1 MMNITVLGSTG
12 SIGTQA
18 LSILENDPEVR
29 VSGLCC
35 MSNIEKMEE
44 QAVKFRPSVVCVY
57 DEKKAR
63 ELETRLSA
71 RDIRTKVLSGMEG
84 LEELAALPEA
94 DTVLVSVVGM
104 IGIRPTLAAIRAG
117 KRICLA
123 NKETLVC
130 AGHIIMPLVK
140 EKKVRLLPVDSE
152 HSAIFQCLQGEE
164 GNSVSRLL
172 ITASGGPFRG
182 KTREELEKVTAADAL
197 RHPNWSMGAKI
208 TIDSSTLV
216 NKALEV
222 MEAHWLFG
230 VPYEKIEVV
239 VQPKS
244 VIHSMVEFE
253 DGAVKAQLGVPS
265 MLVPIAYALYYPKR
279 IRLPEE
285 RLDFSAMS
293 GIELGTADTAVFR
306 GLSLGMEAGRTG
318 GTLPT
323 VFNAANEEA
332 VALFL
337 KGRITWLSIAEGIEA
352 AMRHHIVKAEASL
365 GDIFEA
371 EAEARSFIRGYFGV

>member
-1 MMNITVLGSTG
+1 MKLSILGSTG

-18 LSILENDPEVR
+18 LQVVEHDPSVT
-29 VSGLCC
+29 VAGLACL
-35 MSNIEKMEE
+35 SNIAKLKT
-44 QAVKFRPSVVCVY
+44 QILKFRPGTVCVY
-57 DEKKAR
+57 DAKGAG
-63 ELETRLSA
+63 ELRLWLKEQGLG
-71 RDIRTKVLSGMEG
+71 TNVLSGMEG
-84 LEELAALPEA
+84 LETLASLPEA

-117 KRICLA
+117 KRIALA

-140 EKKVRLLPVDSE
+140 EKGIRLLPVDSE
-152 HSAIFQCLQGEE
+152 HSAVFQCLQGEE
-164 GNSVSRLL
+164 GNPVERLL

-182 KTREELEKVTAADAL
+182 KTREELESVTAADAL
-197 RHPNWSMGAKI
+197 KHPNWSMGAKI

-222 MEAHWLFG
+222 MEAHWLFD
-230 VPYEKIEVV
+230 VPYDRIEVV

-244 VIHSMVEFE
+244 VIHSMVEFQ

-279 IRLPEE
+279 PHLPEAG
-285 RLDFSAMS
+285 RLDFASMTA
-293 GIELGTADTAVFR
+293 IELGTADTEVFR
-306 GLSLGMEAGRTG
+306 GLALGLSAGRTG
-318 GTLPT
+318 GTMPT

-337 KGRITWLSIAEGIEA
+337 KGRISWLGIAEGIEA
-352 AMRHHIVKAEASL
+352 AMKAHTVKPEAALSE
-365 GDIFEA
+365 IFEA
-371 EAEARSFIRGYFGV
+371 EKEARAFIRAYFGV